1 MTAQPVSGADHRFID
16 TLVEAHQ
23 QALDALDAGNAMDAV
38 VWLSA
43 HVAACQ
49 HTVHRSAARMRDA
62 TRALGALRA
71 ADVELE
77 HMLRRAEQH
86 HAGDVL
92 AAQLSEDR
100 IDVVLRRALERHAT
114 AERDLVA
121 GLVERLDDGEVDEL
135 MASYDDALRH
145 APTRPHPHTPHRGLL
160 GALAFRVDAMRDKVM
175 DTMDGR
181 HVPAPRTSR
190 ETPKPGRWGSYLLGE
205 MER

>member
-1 MTAQPVSGADHRFID
+1 MTAQPVSGSDHR
-16 TLVEAHQ
+16 LVELLADAHQ
-23 QALDALDAGNAMDAV
+23 HALDALDAGNAMDAV

-49 HTVHRSAARMRDA
+49 HTVHRSAAHMPDA

-92 AAQLSEDR
+92 AAQLDEDR
-100 IDVVLRRALERHAT
+100 LDHVLRHALERHAR
-114 AERDLVA
+114 AERTLVE
-121 GLVERLDDGEVDEL
+121 GLVERLDDGDVDQL

-160 GALAFRVDAMRDKVM
+160 GALAFRVDAIRDKVM

-181 HVPAPRTSR
+181 HVPAPRVSR
-190 ETPKPGRWGSYLLGE
+190 EPTRPGRWGSYVLGE
-205 MER
+205 MQK